1 MNFIYN
7 TNDPFYSSLAQSI
20 GVNTIM
26 IDLERLGKIERQ
38 GHLDTVISNHQISD
52 ISIIRDVLSSS
63 QLMVRVNPNSHSAE
77 EVNEVISRGADRIM
91 LPMFRYPSEVSTFA
105 SLVNNRVPITLLLET
120 SSAFIRLSK
129 ILDLHCFDHIHIGLN
144 DLHLELK
151 LDFMFELF
159 SSDLFTI
166 HFRKLNLMDIPLG
179 SVVSPNLTQVLYL
192 DHLFFHSTSVLDL
205 HQLFSHAVSSDRA
218 LILVSSLS

>member
-1 MNFIYN
+1 MNFIYI

-38 GHLDTVISNHQISD
+38 GHLDTVISNHQLSD

-63 QLMVRVNPNSHSAE
+63 QLMVRVNPLNSHSAE

-105 SLVNNRVPITLLLET
+105 S
-120 SSAFIRLSK
+120 ACK
-129 ILDLHCFDHIHIGLN
+129 
-144 DLHLELK
+144 
-151 LDFMFELF
+151 
-159 SSDLFTI
+159 
-166 HFRKLNLMDIPLG
+166 
-179 SVVSPNLTQVLYL
+179 
-192 DHLFFHSTSVLDL
+192 
-205 HQLFSHAVSSDRA
+205 
-218 LILVSSLS
+218 